1 MSTQA
6 EYERFWADDAG
17 NQYIIGRAFLH
28 FPSSYDEV
36 GHPVWSLSLPGRGP
50 MRDPVAESVKAR
62 IERAKEGRPL

>member
-28 FPSSYDEV
+28 FPSSFDEV
-36 GHPVWSLSLPGRGP
+36 GHPVWSLSLSEPEP
-50 MRDPVAESVKAR
+50 MRDPVAEAVKAR
-62 IERAKEGRPL
+62 IERARGGRPL